1 MGFMLQQNMAVPV
14 ENMMGSLLYRSTALK
29 PPTPM
34 ELEQMTS
41 AAQRRNQALGITG
54 ILYYDEGRFLQTI
67 EGPPEALETVW
78 TSILRDPRHKDIEV
92 LNQTLTPTRL
102 YSGWDLK
109 LVAPAPA
116 SSRSKP
122 TSAHPIERLARQ
134 VTLVSQ
140 LALSGDQDALM
151 RIVEE
156 YGVQNWPT
164 DRLISGLFEP
174 VARAMGDS
182 WLADEC
188 TDIDLTIGLGVLRH
202 ATRTLH
208 HVELGAGHHF
218 TAKTKILVACAP
230 GEPHMLGACLTADAF
245 LDTGWRLELAFPQ
258 DDAALAETCAA
269 YQPDVVVIAM
279 SDAMPRTG
287 GLGAL
292 AETVH
297 VCREACGGRD
307 VIISVCGRMFADGSV
322 TAGQVGADHAKRSVA
337 GTPARIAELLT
348 NQEASETRKGGTRG
362 PAGSGA
368 H

>member
-1 MGFMLQQNMAVPV
+1 
-14 ENMMGSLLYRSTALK
+14 
-29 PPTPM
+29 
-34 ELEQMTS
+34 
-41 AAQRRNQALGITG
+41 
-54 ILYYDEGRFLQTI
+54 YDEGRFLQTI
-67 EGPPEALETVW
+67 EGPPDALETVW
-78 TSILRDPRHKDIEV
+78 TSILRDPRHTDIEV

-109 LVAPAPA
+109 LVAPGPVPVK
-116 SSRSKP
+116 SKSV
-122 TSAHPIERLARQ
+122 SAHPIERLARQ
-134 VTLVSQ
+134 VTLVAQ
-140 LALSGDQDALM
+140 LALSGDQDALT
-151 RIVEE
+151 RIMED
-156 YGVQNWPT
+156 YDIQKWPA

-174 VARAMGDS
+174 VARAMGDA
-182 WLADEC
+182 WLSDEC

-208 HVELGAGHHF
+208 HVELGAAHQF
-218 TAKTKILVACAP
+218 TARTKILVACAP

-245 LDTGWRLELAFPQ
+245 LDTGWRLELAFPEN
-258 DDAALAETCAA
+258 DAALVEICMA
-269 YQPDVVVIAM
+269 YEPDVVVIAM

-297 VCREACGGRD
+297 ACRDACEPRG
-307 VIISVCGRMFADGSV
+307 VIISVCGRMFSDGSV

-348 NQEASETRKGGTRG
+348 NQKASETRKGGTCG
-362 PAGSGA
+362 PGGSGA

>member
-1 MGFMLQQNMAVPV
+1 MLQQNMAVPV

-29 PPTPM
+29 PPTLA
-34 ELEQMTS
+34 ELDQMTT

-54 ILYYDEGRFLQTI
+54 ILYYDDGRFLQAI
-67 EGPPEALETVW
+67 EGPPDALETVW
-78 TSILRDPRHKDIEV
+78 TSILRDPRHTAIEV
-92 LNQTLTPTRL
+92 LNQTLTPMRL

-109 LVAPAPA
+109 LVSPGPAPT
-116 SSRSKP
+116 RSKP
-122 TSAHPIERLARQ
+122 VSAHPIERLARQ
-134 VTLVSQ
+134 VTLVAQ

-151 RIVEE
+151 RIMED
-156 YGVQNWPT
+156 YGVQKWPT

-174 VARAMGDS
+174 VARAMGDA

-202 ATRTLH
+202 ASRNFQ
-208 HVELGAGHHF
+208 HVELGAAHHF
-218 TAKTKILVACAP
+218 TARTKILVASAP

-245 LDTGWRLELAFPQ
+245 LDTGWRLELAFPEN
-258 DDAALAETCAA
+258 DAALAASCSA

-307 VIISVCGRMFADGSV
+307 VIISVCGRMFADGSI

-348 NQEASETRKGGTRG
+348 NQDAAETRKAGSGGPG
-362 PAGSGA
+362 GSGA